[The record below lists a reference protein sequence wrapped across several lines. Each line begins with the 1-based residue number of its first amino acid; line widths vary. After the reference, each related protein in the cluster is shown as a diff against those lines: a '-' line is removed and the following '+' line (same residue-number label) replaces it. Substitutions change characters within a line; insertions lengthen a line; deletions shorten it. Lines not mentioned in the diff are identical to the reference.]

1 MFIQLKDH
9 KAHVYVKNDI
19 DSSKNNFIFIPGAGM
34 DHRTLSMFDF
44 GSIEDNYNI
53 IAIDLPGH
61 GYTSGPLIHDVEGH
75 TKFCEELLQHLNLS
89 DCVFAGHS
97 WGGLVA
103 LDLSLKVSNKMTIC
117 MNIAYPFLVGELL
130 LDHAKGNLDQAVEF
144 LTKYGVYKFPDVE
157 IKTQGFGVKGS
168 GFYGRSKGE
177 IKSPYG
183 TKTVESDP
191 EREIKLYPLK
201 RLFNQAQKEISS
213 IDLKSCNK
221 FRLSDDQI
229 ANLNNVKFIFCDKD
243 KLARY
248 NSENTILQ
256 NLRLG
261 EDIFILNETGHFPF
275 FEDPVQLKTALT
287 KVLVSDVSK

>member
-9 KAHVYVKNDI
+9 KAHLFIKNDL
-19 DSSKNNFIFIPGAGM
+19 DASKKNFVFIPGAGM
-34 DHRTLSMFDF
+34 DHRTLSMFKF
-44 GSIEDNYNI
+44 GSLEEEYNI
-53 IAIDLPGH
+53 LAIDLPGH

-75 TKFCEELLQHLNLS
+75 TKFCMELFEHIELNNPIF
-89 DCVFAGHS
+89 VGHS

-103 LDLSLKVSNKMTIC
+103 LDLSLKVSNSMTIC
-117 MNIAYPFLVGELL
+117 MNIAYPFLVGDLL
-130 LDHAKGNLDQAVEF
+130 LEHAKGNLDQAVEF
-144 LTKYGVYKFPDVE
+144 LTKYGVYKFPEIE

-168 GFYGRSKGE
+168 GFYGRTKGE

-201 RLFNQAQKEISS
+201 RLFNQTQKEISS

-221 FRLSDDQI
+221 YRLRDSQLDE
-229 ANLNNVKFIFCDKD
+229 LNNVKFIFCDKD

-248 NSENTILQ
+248 DADNIILK
-256 NLRLG
+256 NLDL
-261 EDIFILNETGHFPF
+261 EKDIFILNETGHFPF
-275 FEDPVQLKTALT
+275 FEDPDQLEVTLLKILS
-287 KVLVSDVSK
+287 SDVK

>member
-9 KAHVYVKNDI
+9 KAHVYIKNNIEPNKD
-19 DSSKNNFIFIPGAGM
+19 NFIFIPGAGM

-44 GSIEDNYNI
+44 GSIEDSHNI

-61 GYTSGPLIHDVEGH
+61 GYTSGPLIYDVEGH
-75 TKFCEELLQHLNLS
+75 TEYCVELLQHLNLS
-89 DCVFAGHS
+89 NCVFAGHS

-103 LDLSLKVSNKMTIC
+103 LDLSLKVSSKMTIC
-117 MNIAYPFLVGELL
+117 MNIAYPFLVGDLL

-183 TKTVESDP
+183 TKIVESDP

-201 RLFNQAQKEISS
+201 RLFNQTQKEISS

-221 FRLSDDQI
+221 FRLQDEQI
-229 ANLNNVKFIFCDKD
+229 SKLNNIKYIFCDKD

-248 NSENTILQ
+248 DPENIILQ
-256 NLRLG
+256 NLELDK
-261 EDIFILNETGHFPF
+261 DIFILNETGHFPF
-275 FEDPVQLKTALT
+275 FEDPHQLKKTLLKALA
-287 KVLVSDVSK
+287 SDAS

>member
-9 KAHVYVKNDI
+9 KAHLFIKNDL
-19 DSSKNNFIFIPGAGM
+19 DASKKNFVFIPGAGM
-34 DHRTLSMFDF
+34 DHRTLSMFKF
-44 GSIEDNYNI
+44 GSLEEEYNI
-53 IAIDLPGH
+53 VAIDLPGH

-75 TKFCEELLQHLNLS
+75 TKFCMELFEHIELNNPIF
-89 DCVFAGHS
+89 VGHS

-103 LDLSLKVSNKMTIC
+103 LDLSLKVSNSMTIC
-117 MNIAYPFLVGELL
+117 MNIAYPFLVGDLL
-130 LDHAKGNLDQAVEF
+130 LEHAKGNLDQAVEF
-144 LTKYGVYKFPDVE
+144 LTKYGVYKFPEVE

-168 GFYGRSKGE
+168 GFYGRTKGE

-201 RLFNQAQKEISS
+201 RLFNQTQKEISS

-221 FRLSDDQI
+221 YRLRDSQLYE
-229 ANLNNVKFIFCDKD
+229 LNNVKFIFCDKD

-248 NSENTILQ
+248 DADNIILK
-256 NLRLG
+256 NLDL
-261 EDIFILNETGHFPF
+261 EKDIFILNETGHFPF
-275 FEDPVQLKTALT
+275 FEDPNQLEVTLLKILS
-287 KVLVSDVSK
+287 SDVK